1 MANRAKTAL
10 LCAYTLARAKQ
21 YSEAEALLL
30 SHEELSRTPE
40 AIDLLA
46 RIRME
51 EGDVP
56 EARRL
61 WQGIQ
66 TNYPE
71 HEPSRVALKMIGKPQ
86 MKVRWALILASVLP
100 FVLVIGVL
108 LGLFIQT
115 DAVPQRVVVD
125 WDRLPSQATLETL
138 SVYRGKA
145 TRVCVASRFF
155 ADPEKVISRALL
167 TEMMAQVLALP
178 ESAIFLGNAP
188 SELGDEMIRVEL
200 ECGE

>member
-1 MANRAKTAL
+1 MANRAKVAL
-10 LCAYTLARAKQ
+10 LCAYTLARARQ
-21 YSEAEALLL
+21 YSEAEALIL

-51 EGDVP
+51 EGDIP

-86 MKVRWALILASVLP
+86 MKVRWALVWASLLP
-100 FVLVIGVL
+100 FVLGIGVL
-108 LGLFIQT
+108 LGLFLQT
-115 DAVPQRVVVD
+115 NAVPQRVVVD
-125 WDRLPSQATLETL
+125 WDRLPSQATLDTL

-145 TRVCVASRFF
+145 TRVNVASRFF
-155 ADPEKVISRALL
+155 VDPEKVVSRALL
-167 TEMMAQVLALP
+167 TELMAQVLDLP
-178 ESAIFLGNAP
+178 ESAIFLGDAP
-188 SELGDEMIRVEL
+188 AELSDEMIRVEL
-200 ECGE
+200 ECCE